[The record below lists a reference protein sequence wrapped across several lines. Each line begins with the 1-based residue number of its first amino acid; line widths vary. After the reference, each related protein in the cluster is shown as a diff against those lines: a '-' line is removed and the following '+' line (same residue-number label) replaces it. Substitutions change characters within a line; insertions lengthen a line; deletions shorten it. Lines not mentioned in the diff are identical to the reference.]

1 MHLAR
6 VEEAHGVRPRLV
18 QVDTEYE
25 FRRADRGRPE
35 LRTFDPAAWG
45 EGRLVPTEPI
55 SASFAACT
63 VDIAAVRYVCNPD
76 IPASEG
82 TEKVGSSS

>member
-1 MHLAR
+1 M
-6 VEEAHGVRPRLV
+6 

-25 FRRADRGRPE
+25 FRRADRVRPE

-45 EGRLVPTEPI
+45 NERLVPTEPI
-55 SASFAACT
+55 SASFAACS
-63 VDIAAVRYVCNPD
+63 VDIGAVRYICNPD

-82 TEKVGSSS
+82 TIKVGPA